1 VFAPAFIDHK
11 TIDDTGCVTMSDGS
25 TINDLYNLLH
35 LPIPLRLSYFCNI
48 NYEPAKKNT
57 PLKDGDT
64 VSFLFPISGG

>member
-1 VFAPAFIDHK
+1 
-11 TIDDTGCVTMSDGS
+11 MRDGS
-25 TINDLYNLLH
+25 TVNDLYNLLH
-35 LPIPLRLSYFCNI
+35 LPIPLRLSHFCNV